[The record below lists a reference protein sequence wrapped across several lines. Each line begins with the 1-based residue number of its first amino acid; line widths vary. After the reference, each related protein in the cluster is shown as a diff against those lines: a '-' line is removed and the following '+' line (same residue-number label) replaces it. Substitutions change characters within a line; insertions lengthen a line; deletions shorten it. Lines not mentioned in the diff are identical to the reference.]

1 MEFTDTELIVIKSAL
16 EDKLIN
22 LERINKE
29 IDVSLNIEETKK
41 ALKKVKDY
49 LNK

>member
-1 MEFTDTELIVIKSAL
+1 MNFSDTELIVIKSAL
-16 EDKLIN
+16 EDKLDKVQI
-22 LERINKE
+22 INKE

>member
-1 MEFTDTELIVIKSAL
+1 MNFTDTELIVIKSAL

-41 ALKKVKDY
+41 ALKKAEDY